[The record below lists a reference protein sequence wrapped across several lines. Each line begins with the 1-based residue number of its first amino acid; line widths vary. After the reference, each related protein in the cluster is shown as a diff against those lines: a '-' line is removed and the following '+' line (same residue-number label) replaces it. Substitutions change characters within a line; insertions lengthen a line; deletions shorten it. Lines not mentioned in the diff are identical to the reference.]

1 MTIWMMIISQIIWKN
16 TGFKVSNDGLIAKYN
31 KAPNIEGV
39 RKNRTIS
46 KGVIDL
52 LEDINVSDEIDAKY
66 F

>member
-1 MTIWMMIISQIIWKN
+1 MVYLALKLLELYLVISQENDNMDDDDKLDYMKN

-46 KGVIDL
+46 KVL
-52 LEDINVSDEIDAKY
+52 
-66 F
+66 